1 MYDLPARYKPDGREN
16 EEGLA
21 IRVASGYRLK
31 RPKKRPKKSR
41 GHGLKIKFVEKLRKR
56 REAPQA
62 IFTRPPAVKP
72 TVPVS
77 SFLAQ
82 LLAKRPESWSMRK

>member
-21 IRVASGYRLK
+21 IRVANGYRLR

-41 GHGLKIKFVEKLRKR
+41 GHGLKVKFKEQLRKR
-56 REAPQA
+56 REVQG

-77 SFLAQ
+77 DFLAQ
-82 LLAKRPESWSMRK
+82 LLASRPESWSMRK

>member
-21 IRVASGYRLK
+21 IRVANGYRCR

-41 GHGLKIKFVEKLRKR
+41 GHGLKVKFREQLRKR
-56 REAPQA
+56 KESQA

-72 TVPVS
+72 TVPVGD
-77 SFLAQ
+77 FLAT
-82 LLAKRPESWSMRK
+82 LLAARPESWSMRK